1 MHPSV
6 RFRNLVDRPDSGAHS
21 SSMLG
26 ESHGDQFP
34 SYPSNTGCQGD
45 ISVQSTCSAILM
57 KPIIMLF
64 ASVVIVCVLVA
75 GCGEKKPHGGE
86 LTAADLALL
95 TDFHAWNV
103 AIPESQ
109 QPVKSIRLVI
119 VKRDGTAITKFDT
132 GENLGPEPCS
142 WVVLGFRVDG
152 DTFTGQFNIRDSKG
166 GGAGWILNFKD
177 AYAESAPGWVTAGT
191 SVWNGNRAQLGSAGN
206 VKSEMNGAYL
216 AIELVK

>member
-1 MHPSV
+1 
-6 RFRNLVDRPDSGAHS
+6 
-21 SSMLG
+21 
-26 ESHGDQFP
+26 
-34 SYPSNTGCQGD
+34 
-45 ISVQSTCSAILM
+45 M
-57 KPIIMLF
+57 KPLVILF
-64 ASVVIVCVLVA
+64 SWVTVVSALVA

-142 WVVLGFRVDG
+142 WIVLGFRVEEG
-152 DTFTGQFNIRDSKG
+152 TFKGRFNIRDSKG
-166 GGAGWILNFKD
+166 GGPGWILNFKD
-177 AYAESAPGWVTAGT
+177 AFADSGPGWVTSGT
-191 SVWNGNRAQLGSAGN
+191 AVWNGDRAQLAYVAN
-206 VKSEMNGAYL
+206 TSEMSGSYL